1 MVQDTRLIELK
12 GISKSFGETKVLH
25 NIDLYIRK
33 CEFITLLGPSGCGK
47 TTLLRIIGGF
57 ETPDTGSVLFEGADM
72 TPVPPYKRRINTVF
86 QKYALFTHLNVFDNI
101 AFGLNL
107 KAPEALGVKTRKQ
120 KKEEINRRVTRMLKL
135 VKMEGYEKRSID
147 QLSGGQQQRIAIAR
161 ALVNEPEVLLL
172 DEPLGALDL
181 KLRRQMQQE
190 LKDIQR
196 RLGIAFI
203 YITHDQEEALN
214 MSDRIAIMRDGHFEQ
229 IGTPEEIY
237 ERPKTRFAAF
247 IGQTNLLEATV
258 AEKDGRGLILNY
270 AGMFI
275 PARNADFDVQIGDSV
290 ALSLRTE
297 RIGFSKK
304 PVGECNLPGT
314 LRSRH
319 YAGGS
324 MRAVIVLDDGR
335 EITVLCQS
343 GERAEGEIGER
354 VFLSWNRDEA
364 PVVR

>member
-1 MVQDTRLIELK
+1 MNENALLRLENLEKSFDGNPVLK
-12 GISKSFGETKVLH
+12 GICLDVTPGEFV
-25 NIDLYIRK
+25 
-33 CEFITLLGPSGCGK
+33 TLLGPSGCGK
-47 TTLLRIIGGF
+47 TTTLRIIAGLL
-57 ETPDTGSVLFEGADM
+57 EPDAGRVFLDGKDITRLE
-72 TPVPPYKRRINTVF
+72 PEKRDVNTVF
-86 QKYALFTHLNVFDNI
+86 QNYALFPHMNVEKNI
-101 AFGLNL
+101 SYGLRI
-107 KAPEALGVKTRKQ
+107 KGAKKPEWQ
-120 KKEEINRRVTRMLKL
+120 KKVSEMLSL
-135 VKMEGYEKRSID
+135 VQLEGYEKRMPS
-147 QLSGGQQQRIAIAR
+147 QLSGGQRQRVAIAR
-161 ALVNEPEVLLL
+161 AVVLNPRLLLL

-237 ERPKTRFAAF
+237 ERPKTRFAADF

>member
-1 MVQDTRLIELK
+1 MNENALLRLENLKKSFDGNPVLK
-12 GISKSFGETKVLH
+12 GICLDIMPGEFV
-25 NIDLYIRK
+25 
-33 CEFITLLGPSGCGK
+33 TLLGPSGCGK
-47 TTLLRIIGGF
+47 TTTLRIIAGLL
-57 ETPDTGSVLFEGADM
+57 EPDAGRVFLDGKDITRLE
-72 TPVPPYKRRINTVF
+72 PEKRDVNTVF
-86 QKYALFTHLNVFDNI
+86 QNYALFPHMNVEKNI
-101 AFGLNL
+101 SYGLRI
-107 KAPEALGVKTRKQ
+107 KGAKKSEWQ
-120 KKEEINRRVTRMLKL
+120 KKVSEMLSL
-135 VKMEGYEKRSID
+135 VQLEGYEKRMPS
-147 QLSGGQQQRIAIAR
+147 QLSGGQRQRVAIAR
-161 ALVNEPEVLLL
+161 AVVLNPRLLLL

-237 ERPKTRFAAF
+237 ERPKTRFAADF

>member
-1 MVQDTRLIELK
+1 MNENALLRLENLKKSFDGNPVLK
-12 GISKSFGETKVLH
+12 GICLDVMPGEFV
-25 NIDLYIRK
+25 
-33 CEFITLLGPSGCGK
+33 TLLGPSGCGK
-47 TTLLRIIGGF
+47 TTTLRIIAGLL
-57 ETPDTGSVLFEGADM
+57 EPDAGRVFLDGKDITHLDPE
-72 TPVPPYKRRINTVF
+72 KRDVNTVF
-86 QKYALFTHLNVFDNI
+86 QNYALFPHMNVEKNI
-101 AFGLNL
+101 SYGLRI
-107 KAPEALGVKTRKQ
+107 KGAKKSEWQ
-120 KKEEINRRVTRMLKL
+120 KKVSEMLSL
-135 VKMEGYEKRSID
+135 VQLEGYEKRMPS
-147 QLSGGQQQRIAIAR
+147 QLSGGQRQRVAIAR
-161 ALVNEPEVLLL
+161 AVVLNPRLLLL

-237 ERPKTRFAAF
+237 ERPKTRFAADF

>member
-1 MVQDTRLIELK
+1 MNENALLRLENLEKSFDGNPVLK
-12 GISKSFGETKVLH
+12 GICLDVTPGEFV
-25 NIDLYIRK
+25 
-33 CEFITLLGPSGCGK
+33 TLLGPSGCGK
-47 TTLLRIIGGF
+47 TTTLRIIAGLL
-57 ETPDTGSVLFEGADM
+57 EPDAGRVFLDGKDITRLE
-72 TPVPPYKRRINTVF
+72 PEKRDVNTVF
-86 QKYALFTHLNVFDNI
+86 QNYALFPHMNVEKNI
-101 AFGLNL
+101 SYGLRI
-107 KAPEALGVKTRKQ
+107 KGAKKPEWQ
-120 KKEEINRRVTRMLKL
+120 KKVSEMLSL
-135 VKMEGYEKRSID
+135 VQLEGYEKRMPS
-147 QLSGGQQQRIAIAR
+147 QLSGGQRQRVAIAR
-161 ALVNEPEVLLL
+161 AVVLNPRLLLL

-237 ERPKTRFAAF
+237 ERPKTRFAADF

-258 AEKDGRGLILNY
+258 AEKDGRGLVLNY

-354 VFLSWNRDEA
+354 VFLSWNRGEA

>member
-1 MVQDTRLIELK
+1 MNENALLRLENLEKSFDGNPVLK
-12 GISKSFGETKVLH
+12 GICLDVTPGEFV
-25 NIDLYIRK
+25 
-33 CEFITLLGPSGCGK
+33 TLLGPSGCGK
-47 TTLLRIIGGF
+47 TTTLRIIAGLL
-57 ETPDTGSVLFEGADM
+57 EPDAGRVFLDGKDITRLE
-72 TPVPPYKRRINTVF
+72 PEKRDVNTVF
-86 QKYALFTHLNVFDNI
+86 QNYALFPHMNVEKNI
-101 AFGLNL
+101 SYGLRI
-107 KAPEALGVKTRKQ
+107 KGVKKSEWQ
-120 KKEEINRRVTRMLKL
+120 KKVSEMLSL
-135 VKMEGYEKRSID
+135 VQLEGYEKRMPS
-147 QLSGGQQQRIAIAR
+147 QLSGGQRQRVAIAR
-161 ALVNEPEVLLL
+161 AVVLNPRLLLL

-237 ERPKTRFAAF
+237 ERPKTRFAADF

-343 GERAEGEIGER
+343 GDRAEGEIGER

>member
-1 MVQDTRLIELK
+1 MNENALLRLENLKKSFDGNPVLK
-12 GISKSFGETKVLH
+12 GICLDVMPGEFV
-25 NIDLYIRK
+25 
-33 CEFITLLGPSGCGK
+33 TLLGPSGCGK
-47 TTLLRIIGGF
+47 TTTLRIIAGLL
-57 ETPDTGSVLFEGADM
+57 EPDAGRVFLDGKDITRLE
-72 TPVPPYKRRINTVF
+72 PEKRDVNTVF
-86 QKYALFTHLNVFDNI
+86 QNYALFPHMNVEKNI
-101 AFGLNL
+101 SYGLRI
-107 KAPEALGVKTRKQ
+107 KGVKKSEWQ
-120 KKEEINRRVTRMLKL
+120 KKVSEMLSL
-135 VKMEGYEKRSID
+135 VQLEGYEKRMPS
-147 QLSGGQQQRIAIAR
+147 QLSGGQRQRVAIAR
-161 ALVNEPEVLLL
+161 AVVLNPRLLLL

-237 ERPKTRFAAF
+237 ERPKTRFAADF

-364 PVVR
+364 PVVC

>member
-1 MVQDTRLIELK
+1 MNENALLRLENLKKSFDGNPVLK
-12 GISKSFGETKVLH
+12 GICLDVMPGEFV
-25 NIDLYIRK
+25 
-33 CEFITLLGPSGCGK
+33 TLLGPSGCGK
-47 TTLLRIIGGF
+47 TTTLRIIAGLL
-57 ETPDTGSVLFEGADM
+57 EPDAGRVFLDGKDITRLE
-72 TPVPPYKRRINTVF
+72 PEKRDVNTVF
-86 QKYALFTHLNVFDNI
+86 QNYALFPHMNVEKNI
-101 AFGLNL
+101 SYGLRI
-107 KAPEALGVKTRKQ
+107 KGVKKSEWQ
-120 KKEEINRRVTRMLKL
+120 KKVSEMLSL
-135 VKMEGYEKRSID
+135 VQLEGYEKRMPS
-147 QLSGGQQQRIAIAR
+147 QLSGGQRQRVAIAR
-161 ALVNEPEVLLL
+161 AVVLNPRLLLL

-237 ERPKTRFAAF
+237 ERPKTRFAADF

-258 AEKDGRGLILNY
+258 SEKDGRGLILNY

>member
-1 MVQDTRLIELK
+1 MNENALLRLENLKKSFDGNPVLK
-12 GISKSFGETKVLH
+12 GICLDVMPGEFV
-25 NIDLYIRK
+25 
-33 CEFITLLGPSGCGK
+33 TLLGPSGCGK
-47 TTLLRIIGGF
+47 TTTLRIIAGLL
-57 ETPDTGSVLFEGADM
+57 EPDAGRVFLDGKDITRLE
-72 TPVPPYKRRINTVF
+72 PEKRDVNTVF
-86 QKYALFTHLNVFDNI
+86 QNYALFPHMNVEKNI
-101 AFGLNL
+101 SYGLRI
-107 KAPEALGVKTRKQ
+107 KGAKKSEWQ
-120 KKEEINRRVTRMLKL
+120 KKVSEMLSL
-135 VKMEGYEKRSID
+135 VQLEGYEKRMPS
-147 QLSGGQQQRIAIAR
+147 QLSGGQRQRVAIAR
-161 ALVNEPEVLLL
+161 AVVLNPRLLLL

-237 ERPKTRFAAF
+237 ERPKTRFAADF

>member
-1 MVQDTRLIELK
+1 MNENALLRLENLKKSFDGNPVLK
-12 GISKSFGETKVLH
+12 GICLDVMPGEFV
-25 NIDLYIRK
+25 
-33 CEFITLLGPSGCGK
+33 TLLGPSGCGK
-47 TTLLRIIGGF
+47 TTTLRIIAGLL
-57 ETPDTGSVLFEGADM
+57 EPDAGRVFLDGKDITRLE
-72 TPVPPYKRRINTVF
+72 PEKRDVNTVF
-86 QKYALFTHLNVFDNI
+86 QNYALFPHMNVEKNI
-101 AFGLNL
+101 SYGLRI
-107 KAPEALGVKTRKQ
+107 KGAKKPEWQ
-120 KKEEINRRVTRMLKL
+120 KKVSEMLSL
-135 VKMEGYEKRSID
+135 VQLEGYEKRMPS
-147 QLSGGQQQRIAIAR
+147 QLSGGQRQRVAIAR
-161 ALVNEPEVLLL
+161 AVVLNPRLLLL

-237 ERPKTRFAAF
+237 ERPKTRFAADF

-258 AEKDGRGLILNY
+258 AEKDGRGLFLNY

-275 PARNADFDVQIGDSV
+275 PARNADFDVEIGDSV

-354 VFLSWNRDEA
+354 VFLSWNRNEA

>member
-1 MVQDTRLIELK
+1 MNENALLRLENLKKSFDGNPVLK
-12 GISKSFGETKVLH
+12 GICLDVMPGEFV
-25 NIDLYIRK
+25 
-33 CEFITLLGPSGCGK
+33 TLLGPSGCGK
-47 TTLLRIIGGF
+47 TTTLRIIAGLL
-57 ETPDTGSVLFEGADM
+57 EPDVGRVFLDGKDITRLE
-72 TPVPPYKRRINTVF
+72 PEKRDVNTVF
-86 QKYALFTHLNVFDNI
+86 QNYALFPHMNVEKNI
-101 AFGLNL
+101 SYGLRI
-107 KAPEALGVKTRKQ
+107 KGVKKSEWQ
-120 KKEEINRRVTRMLKL
+120 KKVSEMLSL
-135 VKMEGYEKRSID
+135 VQLEGYEKRMPS
-147 QLSGGQQQRIAIAR
+147 QLSGGQRQRVAIAR
-161 ALVNEPEVLLL
+161 AVVLNPRLLLL

-237 ERPKTRFAAF
+237 ERPKTRFAADF

>member
-1 MVQDTRLIELK
+1 MNENALLRLENLKKSFDENPVLK
-12 GISKSFGETKVLH
+12 GICLDVMPGEFV
-25 NIDLYIRK
+25 
-33 CEFITLLGPSGCGK
+33 TLLGPSGCGK
-47 TTLLRIIGGF
+47 TTTLRIIAGLL
-57 ETPDTGSVLFEGADM
+57 EPDAGRVFLDGKDITRLE
-72 TPVPPYKRRINTVF
+72 PEKRDVNTVF
-86 QKYALFTHLNVFDNI
+86 QNYALFPHMNVEKNI
-101 AFGLNL
+101 SYGLRI
-107 KAPEALGVKTRKQ
+107 KGVKKSEWQ
-120 KKEEINRRVTRMLKL
+120 KKVSEMLSL
-135 VKMEGYEKRSID
+135 VQLEGYEKRMPS
-147 QLSGGQQQRIAIAR
+147 QLSGGQRQRVAIAR
-161 ALVNEPEVLLL
+161 AVVLNPRLLLL

-196 RLGIAFI
+196 CLGIAFI

-237 ERPKTRFAAF
+237 ERPKTRFAADF

>member
-1 MVQDTRLIELK
+1 MNENALLRLENLKKSFDGNPVLK
-12 GISKSFGETKVLH
+12 GICLDVMPGEFV
-25 NIDLYIRK
+25 
-33 CEFITLLGPSGCGK
+33 TLLGPSGCGK
-47 TTLLRIIGGF
+47 TTTLRIIAGLL
-57 ETPDTGSVLFEGADM
+57 EPDAGRVFLDGKDITRLE
-72 TPVPPYKRRINTVF
+72 PEKRDVNTVF
-86 QKYALFTHLNVFDNI
+86 QNYALFPHMNVEKNI
-101 AFGLNL
+101 SYGLRI
-107 KAPEALGVKTRKQ
+107 KGAKKSEWQ
-120 KKEEINRRVTRMLKL
+120 KKVSEMLSL
-135 VKMEGYEKRSID
+135 VQLEGYEKRMPS
-147 QLSGGQQQRIAIAR
+147 QLSGGQRQRVAIAR
-161 ALVNEPEVLLL
+161 AVVLNPRLLLL

-237 ERPKTRFAAF
+237 ERPKTRFAADF

-354 VFLSWNRDEA
+354 VFLSWNRGEA